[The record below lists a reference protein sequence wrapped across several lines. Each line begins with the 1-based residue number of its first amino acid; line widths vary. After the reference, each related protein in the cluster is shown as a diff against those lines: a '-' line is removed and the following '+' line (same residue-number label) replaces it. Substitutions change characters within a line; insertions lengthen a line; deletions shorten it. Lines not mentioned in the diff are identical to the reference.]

1 MNINVQTQTV
11 LLLTAYFTKP
21 GKDDPRP
28 LTPIEWGR
36 FALWLKER
44 EISPG
49 DLLTDDPAKL
59 LAGWADGKVTLERSR
74 HLLGRAGAF
83 GLAFEKWQRA
93 GLWVLTRSDA
103 NYPARLKKHLKT
115 DSPPVLFGCG
125 NRHLLNRGGIAVIG
139 LRDTSN
145 DDLANYLSQYEEEEL
160 ARNGYEVIKGKRL
173 KSMKAVLQEM
183 DVPEINLGNVAK
195 TPQLD
200 LLT

>member
-1 MNINVQTQTV
+1 MNINVQTQAV

-36 FALWLKER
+36 FALWRKER

-59 LAGWADGKVTLERSR
+59 LAGWADGKVTLERIR

-125 NRHLLNRGGIAVIG
+125 NRHLLNRGGVSPSSVCVTPATMIWQIICPSTRRKSWHATVT
-139 LRDTSN
+139 R
-145 DDLANYLSQYEEEEL
+145 LS
-160 ARNGYEVIKGKRL
+160 RV
-173 KSMKAVLQEM
+173 S
-183 DVPEINLGNVAK
+183 D
-195 TPQLD
+195 
-200 LLT
+200 